1 MNNYNY
7 TQQDFR
13 DGFSR
18 LIEMFS
24 PIMTSQEESFL
35 RSISANT
42 YSRDFATIMDLLND
56 KTWYVYIN
64 EKTLENAAEYYKQLN
79 KSLLCFRNLTAS
91 EKLRESNEIDTEA
104 TRLKNDW
111 TQKLRQKG
119 ISIIC

>member
-1 MNNYNY
+1 MNNSNY
-7 TQQDFR
+7 TQPDSR
-13 DGFSR
+13 DVLSQ
-18 LIEMFS
+18 LIDLFS
-24 PIMTSQEESFL
+24 PIMTSQAESFL

-104 TRLKNDW
+104 IRLKNDW